1 MNYNKHSDLEGKHA
15 FLGAS
20 KSSWLNKSND
30 QLIESYARQYI
41 PQIGTALHDI
51 ARKHIKHGFKLTRSS
66 KKEILLS
73 VIEDYHIPGYVV
85 DAAIDYDA
93 VFDNL
98 TNYVNESIG
107 YRMVPEQILY
117 YSENCFGT
125 ADAISQLDSIFK
137 QKLLRIH
144 DLKTGTTPVHIE
156 QLLIYAALFLLEYNT
171 KPNEIDIE
179 LRIYQNNDIIEHIP
193 SADELVP
200 IIDRIITAD
209 KLLKAAKEA

>member
-1 MNYNKHSDLEGKHA
+1 M
-15 FLGAS
+15 
-20 KSSWLNKSND
+20 
-30 QLIESYARQYI
+30 
-41 PQIGTALHDI
+41 
-51 ARKHIKHGFKLTRSS
+51 
-66 KKEILLS
+66 
-73 VIEDYHIPGYVV
+73 PGYVV

>member
-1 MNYNKHSDLEGKHA
+1 M
-15 FLGAS
+15 
-20 KSSWLNKSND
+20 
-30 QLIESYARQYI
+30 
-41 PQIGTALHDI
+41 
-51 ARKHIKHGFKLTRSS
+51 
-66 KKEILLS
+66 
-73 VIEDYHIPGYVV
+73 
-85 DAAIDYDA
+85 
-93 VFDNL
+93 
-98 TNYVNESIG
+98 NESIG

-179 LRIYQNNDIIEHIP
+179 LRIYQNNEIIEHIP
-193 SADELVP
+193 SEDELVP
-200 IIDRIITAD
+200 IMDRIITAD

>member
-1 MNYNKHSDLEGKHA
+1 M
-15 FLGAS
+15 
-20 KSSWLNKSND
+20 
-30 QLIESYARQYI
+30 
-41 PQIGTALHDI
+41 
-51 ARKHIKHGFKLTRSS
+51 
-66 KKEILLS
+66 
-73 VIEDYHIPGYVV
+73 IEDYHIPGYVV